1 MTNPVASLPV
11 HPYTGLAA
19 IAILRGRPVWPVA
32 GGSQPLGQPSSPPA
46 DPGATPPTPAPPANQ
61 PPSPPVPPGQ
71 PPATPPPAGDGQ
83 LGETGLKALQAEREA
98 RKDLEA
104 KLKALDPLS
113 TLVDQIRAGTGVPAK
128 DQTEVEKLAS
138 ELAEVKKQAA
148 DERGQRLRLEVAAEK
163 GLTAAQAAWLSGST
177 KEEIA
182 AKADEL
188 KAAFPTTAPATGGG
202 SPIPDPTQGPRSPV
216 DLDAQILDAQAKGDV
231 SRVISLQ
238 NQKLAKP

>member
-1 MTNPVASLPV
+1 MELVAMTNP
-11 HPYTGLAA
+11 T
-19 IAILRGRPVWPVA
+19 
-32 GGSQPLGQPSSPPA
+32 PPA
-46 DPGATPPTPAPPANQ
+46 DPGATPPTPVPPANQ
-61 PPSPPVPPGQ
+61 PPTPPAPPGQ
-71 PPATPPPAGDGQ
+71 PPATPPPAAGDGQ

-113 TLVDQIRAGTGVPAK
+113 AMVDQIRAGTGVPAK

-188 KAAFPTTAPATGGG
+188 KAAFPTTAPAAGGT

-216 DLDAQILDAQAKGDV
+216 DLDAQILDAQAKGDIA
-231 SRVISLQ
+231 RVISLQ

>member
-1 MTNPVASLPV
+1 MELVAMTNP
-11 HPYTGLAA
+11 T
-19 IAILRGRPVWPVA
+19 
-32 GGSQPLGQPSSPPA
+32 PPA
-46 DPGATPPTPAPPANQ
+46 DPGATPPTPVPPANQ
-61 PPSPPVPPGQ
+61 PPSPPAPPGQ
-71 PPATPPPAGDGQ
+71 PPATPPPAAGDGQ

-113 TLVDQIRAGTGVPAK
+113 AMVDQIRAGTGVPAK

-188 KAAFPTTAPATGGG
+188 KAAFPTTTPAVPGGG

-231 SRVISLQ
+231 RRVIALQ

>member
-1 MTNPVASLPV
+1 MELVAMTTPTPPVV
-11 HPYTGLAA
+11 
-19 IAILRGRPVWPVA
+19 
-32 GGSQPLGQPSSPPA
+32 
-46 DPGATPPTPAPPANQ
+46 PGATPPTPAPPANQ
-61 PPSPPVPPGQ
+61 PPVPAPAPAGQ
-71 PPATPPPAGDGQ
+71 PPATPPPAAGEGE
-83 LGETGLKALQAEREA
+83 LGEAGLKALQAERDA
-98 RKDLEA
+98 RKELEA

-113 TLVDQIRAGTGVPAK
+113 TLVDQIRAGAGVPAK

-182 AKADEL
+182 ARADEL
-188 KAAFPTTAPATGGG
+188 KAAFPTTAPAVPGGG

-231 SRVISLQ
+231 KRVIALQ